1 MEYYKIIKLST
12 GDDLVCTL
20 ENPDVDLTKNK
31 TICVS
36 NPVVLNV
43 MRMPR
48 GEMLVESYV
57 MIPWVSFAENETY
70 EIPTRQILTTAN
82 IKDKLK
88 ENYLEFV
95 RRRTEDADSN
105 DDEEQEVD
113 PEDEL
118 YDELIGQLAEDLGDE
133 SEEDERN
140 YSDRRVGRN
149 TRTIH

>member
-1 MEYYKIIKLST
+1 MQYYKILKLST

-20 ENPDVDLTKNK
+20 ENPDIDLTKNR
-31 TICVS
+31 TVTVS

-57 MIPWVSFAENETY
+57 MIPWVSFAEEDVY

-95 RRRTEDADSN
+95 RRRTDDSS
-105 DDEEQEVD
+105 EEFEEEEVS
-113 PEDEL
+113 PEQDLFDEL
-118 YDELIGQLAEDLGDE
+118 MEQLAEDSGDE
-133 SEEDERN
+133 NEEDERSN
-140 YSDRRVGRN
+140 SDRRIGRT
-149 TRTIH
+149 TRTVH

>member
-1 MEYYKIIKLST
+1 MQYYKILKLAT

-20 ENPDVDLTKNK
+20 ETPDIDLTKNR
-31 TICVS
+31 TVTVS

-57 MIPWVSFAENETY
+57 MIPWVSFAQEEVY

-82 IKDKLK
+82 IKDKLR

-95 RRRTEDADSN
+95 RRRTDDID
-105 DDEEQEVD
+105 DDEEEVSPQED
-113 PEDEL
+113 LFDEL
-118 YDELIGQLAEDLGDE
+118 MEQLAEDLGDE
-133 SEEDERN
+133 NEEDERTRSN
-140 YSDRRVGRN
+140 RRVGRT
-149 TRTIH
+149 TRTVH

>member
-1 MEYYKIIKLST
+1 MQYYKIIKLST

-20 ENPDVDLTKNK
+20 QNPEVDLVKNK
-31 TICVS
+31 TITVS

-57 MIPWVSFAENETY
+57 MLPWVSFAEEEIY

-95 RRRTEDADSN
+95 RRRT
-105 DDEEQEVD
+105 DDTDDFE
-113 PEDEL
+113 EDEVSPEQDL
-118 YDELIGQLAEDLGDE
+118 FDELMEQLAEGDE
-133 SEEDERN
+133 NEDDERN
-140 YSDRRVGRN
+140 HTGGRSGGV

>member
-1 MEYYKIIKLST
+1 MQYYKILKLAT

-20 ENPDVDLTKNK
+20 ETPDIDLTKNR
-31 TICVS
+31 TITVS

-57 MIPWVSFAENETY
+57 MIPWVSFAQEEVY

-82 IKDKLK
+82 IKDKLR

-95 RRRTEDADSN
+95 RRRTDDAE
-105 DDEEQEVD
+105 DDEEEVSPQED
-113 PEDEL
+113 LFDEL
-118 YDELIGQLAEDLGDE
+118 MEQLAEDLGDE
-133 SEEDERN
+133 NEEDERN
-140 YSDRRVGRN
+140 YSNRRVGRT
-149 TRTIH
+149 TRTVH